1 MSAVP
6 PNRALTLADYPR
18 LLRRH
23 RKWTIALALVGLGVS
38 ILLVVNQ
45 PLLYT
50 ARSRLAVTPQDVT
63 LQTIEESTRRQLVS
77 LDSDAQV
84 LSSTRVLD
92 RAATATGVPGG
103 ITELRDRLGV
113 SALPNSRVLIVSVA
127 HPEPATAV
135 ELAAA
140 VVDAFLAD
148 RAESGERRVEAAR
161 ADLEQQLESVSE
173 RLAALRASNPLGDEI
188 VLSGQQA
195 EEQQLSEQVTALQG
209 ELVRAAATAGDAGVV
224 IVPARITAAGS
235 RPMAVATVSSGLL
248 LGAGAGLGVSVAR
261 TARRRDGASSR

>member
-1 MSAVP
+1 MSAVAP
-6 PNRALTLADYPR
+6 HHDLTLADYPR

-23 RKWTIALALVGLGVS
+23 RRWIVALALVGVGVG

-50 ARSRLAVTPQDVT
+50 ARSRVAVTPQDVT
-63 LQTIEESTRRQLVS
+63 LQSIEESTRRQLVS

-84 LSSTRVLD
+84 LSSTRVLG

-103 ITELRDRLGV
+103 ITELRDRVGV
-113 SALPNSRVLIVSVA
+113 SALPSSRVLIVSVA
-127 HPEPATAV
+127 HPDPAAAV
-135 ELAAA
+135 ELTTA

-173 RLAALRASNPLGDEI
+173 RLAVLRASNPLGDDV
-188 VLSGQQA
+188 VLPSQQA
-195 EEQQLSEQVTALQG
+195 EEEELSEQVTALQG

-235 RPMAVATVSSGLL
+235 RPMAVATLSSGLL

-261 TARRRDGASSR
+261 TARRRDQET

>member
-1 MSAVP
+1 MSALP
-6 PNRALTLADYPR
+6 TSPDRTLADYPQ

-23 RKWTIALALVGLGVS
+23 RRWILGLAMVGAAVS
-38 ILLVVNQ
+38 ILIVLNQ

-50 ARSRLAVTPQDVT
+50 ARSRFAVTPQDVT
-63 LQTIEESTRRQLVS
+63 LQTIEQSTRRQLVS

-92 RAATATGVPGG
+92 RAASAAGVPGG
-103 ITELRDRLGV
+103 SAELRDRLGV

-127 HPEPATAV
+127 HPEPAAAV
-135 ELAAA
+135 ELATAI
-140 VVDAFLAD
+140 VDAFLAD

-161 ADLEQQLESVSE
+161 SDLEQQLEIVSE
-173 RLAALRASNPLGDEI
+173 RLAVLRSSNPLAGEI
-188 VLSGQQA
+188 VLPDQLA
-195 EEQQLSEQVTALQG
+195 EEQELSEQVTALQG
-209 ELVRAAATAGDAGVV
+209 ELVSAAATASDAGVV
-224 IVPARITAAGS
+224 IVPARITDPGS

-261 TARRRDGASSR
+261 TPRRRGVAVG